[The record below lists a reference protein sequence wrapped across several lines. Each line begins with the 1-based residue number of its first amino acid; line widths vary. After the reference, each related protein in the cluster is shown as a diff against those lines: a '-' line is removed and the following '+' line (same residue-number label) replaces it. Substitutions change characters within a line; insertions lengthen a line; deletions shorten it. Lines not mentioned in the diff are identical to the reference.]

1 MKQAARDF
9 LNRKDLR
16 QKVRRELLFGL
27 FPKTLTGL
35 SLKLVLFFTFYPA
48 GQEQKHFVH
57 NALNVL
63 VHEGFLRDQQGV
75 QSLEVVQK
83 VYEIIKKK
91 PRRATQVVKDLES
104 LCGGISGKFT
114 LDYQAVITLVYED
127 SQTNEKYYHA
137 VRVSK

>member
-1 MKQAARDF
+1 MRKFVPASRSF

-16 QKVRRELLFGL
+16 QKIRRELLFGL

-35 SLKLVLFFTFYPA
+35 SLLVFFFTFVQA

-83 VYEIIKKK
+83 IHEIIKKK
-91 PRRATQVVKDLES
+91 PRRATRAQ
-104 LCGGISGKFT
+104 
-114 LDYQAVITLVYED
+114 
-127 SQTNEKYYHA
+127 
-137 VRVSK
+137 